1 MGDVVSLV
9 EKAQESVTAE
19 EAEALQKKMAKGEM
33 SMDDFLKQLKT
44 LRRMGPMK
52 QLLGLLPGVG
62 QMLKDVHIEDKQL
75 DKVEAMI
82 SSMTRHE
89 RATPGVMNN
98 SRRRRIAGG
107 SGTTQEEV
115 GALVKQFEMV
125 SKMTRQMSSL
135 SGAE

>member
-19 EAEALQKKMAKGEM
+19 EAQALQKKMAKGEM

-98 SRRRRIAGG
+98 SRQNSSRIHT
-107 SGTTQEEV
+107 S
-115 GALVKQFEMV
+115 
-125 SKMTRQMSSL
+125 SKECYAQTNRS
-135 SGAE
+135 A